1 MIIGLGK
8 KSIKS
13 TEIKMGKKRKKKKKK
28 RKKEKGK
35 KKKKKKKVKLSAE
48 TVQRPVWFP

>member
-8 KSIKS
+8 KSIKN
-13 TEIKMGKKRKKKKKK
+13 TEIKYIYIYIRGKKRKKKKKK
-28 RKKEKGK
+28 EKRKRKRKK
-35 KKKKKKKVKLSAE
+35 KLSAE